1 MKKWSRVI
9 RLLIITAMALALW
22 ACSGQNA
29 SELYDTAKFEEL
41 QNNREHAIQLYE
53 QIIVR
58 YPSSEFALKA
68 KERIDILKKK

>member
-1 MKKWSRVI
+1 MKKKSI
-9 RLLIITAMALALW
+9 LTSFFLTILLAIVLA
-22 ACSGQNA
+22 ACSGQKA

-58 YPSSEFALKA
+58 YPSSDYAVKA
-68 KERIDILKKK
+68 KERLDMLKTK